1 MLWSVV
7 LLGWDS
13 LTNTGKESKINEK
26 PQFYRSSDMQTNKIS
41 LVIPA
46 YNEAAII
53 ENTIK
58 SALSFLGRY
67 CSDYELII
75 SDDGSTDK
83 TKKIAESIVNPH
95 LRVVGHFPN
104 RGKGSAVREGILA
117 AVGDIVIYTDADL
130 AYGIEAVGELTDKL
144 RSEGTEIAIGSRK
157 LHPEG
162 YEDYPFIRLL
172 ASRLFSFL
180 TGLFAGFH
188 YDTQCGLKAFTVKAA
203 KQVFSRCET
212 DGFAFDF
219 EVMMLAKWLKLSV
232 TQLPVKIINHRDSK
246 VAVLRDS
253 IRMFG
258 DIIRI
263 RSDVKKRL
271 ERETGSA

>member
-1 MLWSVV
+1 
-7 LLGWDS
+7 
-13 LTNTGKESKINEK
+13 
-26 PQFYRSSDMQTNKIS
+26 MQNVKIS

-53 ENTIK
+53 EKTIK
-58 SALSFLGRY
+58 TALSFLESRFAEF
-67 CSDYELII
+67 ELII

-83 TKKIAESIVNPH
+83 TRALAESIPNEH
-95 LRVVGHFPN
+95 LRCIGHMPN

-117 AVGDIVIYTDADL
+117 ADGDIVVYTDADL

-144 RSEGTEIAIGSRK
+144 AAEGADIAIGSRK
-157 LHPEG
+157 LHPQG
-162 YEDYPFIRLL
+162 FEDYPFIRLA

-180 TGLFAGFH
+180 TGLLAGFH
-188 YDTQCGLKAFTVKAA
+188 YDTQCGLKAFTANTA
-203 KQVFSRCET
+203 KEIFELCET

-219 EVMMLAKWLKLSV
+219 EVMLLVKRLRLSV
-232 TQLPVKIINHRDSK
+232 AQLPVKIINHRDSK

-263 RSDVKKRL
+263 RSALKRRL
-271 ERETGSA
+271 RRESGSD